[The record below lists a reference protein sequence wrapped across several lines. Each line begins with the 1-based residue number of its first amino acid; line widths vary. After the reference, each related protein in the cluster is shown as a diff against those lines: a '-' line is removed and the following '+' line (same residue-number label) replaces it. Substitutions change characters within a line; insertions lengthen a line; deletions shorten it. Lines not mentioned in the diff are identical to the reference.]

1 MLQLLSH
8 LWGDYIFQNNWMATQ
23 KTKFTLEGWIAC
35 LIHCIL
41 YTLPFCFFVHSY
53 IAIFVVFITHFVMDK
68 FRLAKYIC
76 QVKNLEFKGINGFS
90 DTTPIWLSTWLLI
103 IVDNILHITINYLSI
118 KYL

>member
-1 MLQLLSH
+1 
-8 LWGDYIFQNNWMATQ
+8 
-23 KTKFTLEGWIAC
+23 
-35 LIHCIL
+35 
-41 YTLPFCFFVHSY
+41 
-53 IAIFVVFITHFVMDK
+53 MDK

-76 QVKNLEFKGINGFS
+76 QVKNLEFKGINGFG